1 MIEKIRKIGKKN
13 IFFNGKMIKRTVYQD
28 PYNGNIWIESKDGG
42 IHMLNGLGIVMNQQD
57 MVGVRGNVRNQI
69 K

>member
-42 IHMLNGLGIVMNQQD
+42 IHYVKW
-57 MVGVRGNVRNQI
+57 VGDCYEPTGHGRGKR
-69 K
+69 